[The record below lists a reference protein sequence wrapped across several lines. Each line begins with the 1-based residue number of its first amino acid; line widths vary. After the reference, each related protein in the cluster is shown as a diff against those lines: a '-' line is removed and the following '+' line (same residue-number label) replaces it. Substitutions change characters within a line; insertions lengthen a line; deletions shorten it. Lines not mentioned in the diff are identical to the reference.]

1 MANDPRLRQLSR
13 IYDSELATHEDAR
26 AAIAAEPGVLAL
38 ALFHEAAASD
48 DVTSI
53 ASANDYLESRLEELA
68 AFTGEVA
75 NEVRRL
81 FAAMVAPWDGSLLG
95 QRNT

>member
-13 IYDSELATHEDAR
+13 IYDSEFATNADAR

-53 ASANDYLESRLEELA
+53 ETGLAYLEGRLAEL
-68 AFTGEVA
+68 GELVGDA
-75 NEVRRL
+75 TAEVRRL
-81 FAAMVAPWDGSLLG
+81 FTERVAVWG
-95 QRNT
+95 

>member
-1 MANDPRLRQLSR
+1 MPVDPLLRQLSR
-13 IYDSELATHEDAR
+13 IYDREFAAHEDAR

-48 DVTSI
+48 DVTSV

-75 NEVRRL
+75 NQVRHL
-81 FAAMVAPWDGSLLG
+81 FAAMVAPWDEG
-95 QRNT
+95 R